1 MRGKGIIGAVGGAV
15 LIMGVTSSAVAQ
27 EACARLDLPA
37 PVPAAWQAAVDEL
50 RVRLA
55 RDAQRGCTPMVLSLE
70 VSGDDGRVVAT
81 ASDGRRTERP
91 LRGPDALVATALGL
105 TAAIPVDEPA
115 PPRTQAAFP
124 AAPPLPSTPSPPSPP
139 SPTAPLPPQL
149 GLWMGLAAGVRLT
162 APTSATA
169 LDVEARAD
177 LDVGPWL
184 VIATV
189 RSALVSCLGVQGLDC
204 DAYTDV
210 GGGIGLGRRV
220 RTGASSIDFAFEPL
234 VMAMHIEYDLESE
247 EDASVD
253 KTELALL
260 LDLSARLSVP
270 LGRRW
275 ALTVAVDGAVAPTLL
290 ANPVSLPL
298 PAGSSG
304 SPVTFPAWMGGV
316 RVGASGALL

>member
-1 MRGKGIIGAVGGAV
+1 MRGEGIIGAVGGAV
-15 LIMGVTSSAVAQ
+15 LIMAATSSAVAQ
-27 EACARLDLPA
+27 EACARLDLSA
-37 PVPAAWQAAVDEL
+37 PVPAAWQAAVGEL
-50 RVRLA
+50 RARLA
-55 RDAQRGCTPMVLSLE
+55 RNAQRGCTPMVLSLE
-70 VSGDDGRVVAT
+70 VSGDGGRIVAT
-81 ASDGRRTERP
+81 ANDGRRTERP
-91 LRGPDALVATALGL
+91 LHGPDALVATALGL
-105 TAAIPVDEPA
+105 TAAIPADEPA
-115 PPRTQAAFP
+115 APQAQPASSA
-124 AAPPLPSTPSPPSPP
+124 AAPLPSPPSTPPTPP
-139 SPTAPLPPQL
+139 SPTPPPPPQL

-210 GGGIGLGRRV
+210 GGGIGVGRRV
-220 RTGASSIDFAFEPL
+220 RAGATSIDFAFEPL

-247 EDASVD
+247 EDASID

-260 LDLSARLSVP
+260 LDLSTRLSVP

-275 ALTVAVDGAVAPTLL
+275 ALTVAVDGALAPTLL
-290 ANPVSLPL
+290 ANPVSLQL
-298 PAGSSG
+298 PTG
-304 SPVTFPAWMGGV
+304 SPITFPAWTGGV